1 MSIFTLQKVNEL
13 LDNDSLLY
21 EIEIMLEEVETCE
34 ALKKVKIIAIA
45 VGEKEKSMNRD
56 IFMY

>member
-13 LDNDSLLY
+13 LDNDSLVY

-34 ALKKVKIIAIA
+34 ALKKVKIIAMA
-45 VGEKEKSMNRD
+45 VGERKEA
-56 IFMY
+56 